1 MFYSISEAAE
11 KMHLTAYT
19 LRYYEKEGLLPFVER
34 NDKGIRRF
42 KDSDFG
48 WLSIIECLKAS
59 GMPIKDI
66 KTFIDWCMQGDAT
79 LQQRHDMFLERK
91 KVVEQ
96 QMVDLQKI
104 LSTIE
109 YKCWY
114 YKTALDAGTSAV
126 HKISQ
131 DRIPPVLTLEEYRK
145 AEQEID
151 REIAGLN

>member
-1 MFYSISEAAE
+1 MFYTISEAAE

-66 KTFIDWCMQGDAT
+66 KTFIDWCMQGDDT
-79 LQQRHDMFLERK
+79 LQQRHNMFLERK

-96 QMVDLQKI
+96 QMSGLQKI
-104 LSTIE
+104 LNTIE

-131 DRIPPVLTLEEYRK
+131 DRFPPVLTLEEYRK
-145 AEQEID
+145 AE
-151 REIAGLN
+151 REIAELN

>member
-1 MFYSISEAAE
+1 MFYTIGEAAQ
-11 KMHLTAYT
+11 KMGLTTYT

-34 NDKGIRRF
+34 NNKGIRHF
-42 KDSDFG
+42 KDGDFG

-66 KTFIDWCMQGDAT
+66 KIFIDWCMQGDAT
-79 LQQRHDMFLERK
+79 LQQRRDMFLERK

-96 QMVDLQKI
+96 QMADLQKI

-114 YKTALDAGTSAV
+114 YQTALDGGTSAV

-131 DRIPPVLTLEEYRK
+131 DRFPPVLTMEEYRK
-145 AEQEID
+145 AEQEI
-151 REIAGLN
+151 EQE